1 MSCLVTST
9 KPNCKDLTGVELN
22 RKHCAQNRL
31 LLSVSL
37 FPTEEEEPLIAVASR
52 PSVAN
57 HIAVVEA
64 AKAETN

>member
-9 KPNCKDLTGVELN
+9 KPNWKDLTGVELN

-37 FPTEEEEPLIAVASR
+37 FPTEEEEPLIAVAS
-52 PSVAN
+52 VAN
-57 HIAVVEA
+57 HIAAVVEA